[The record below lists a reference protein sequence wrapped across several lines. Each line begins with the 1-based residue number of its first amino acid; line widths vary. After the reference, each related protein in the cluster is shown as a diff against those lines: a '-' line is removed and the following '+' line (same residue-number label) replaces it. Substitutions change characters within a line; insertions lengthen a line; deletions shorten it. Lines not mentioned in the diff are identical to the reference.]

1 MNVEYMYAR
10 AMQVG
15 RSTHHHLHPFLL
27 MLRYLTAKQPST
39 ATSKLFKLLAQ
50 RTHHHQTDKNRK
62 IHTMHAAVVST
73 YGKPPAYTAIPD
85 LPAPTSSQ
93 LQLKVLATGLHNIV
107 RSRAS
112 GTHYSSPPLP
122 QIPGI
127 DGIGQSSDGARYY
140 FNAFRTGGTF
150 ASHINVERNGAIPVP
165 DKVDTVQAAALVNP
179 ATSSWMAMKARAIDL
194 PADFTVLILGA
205 TSASGRLAIPLARAN
220 GAALVIGAARNA
232 DTLSTLELDSSLIV
246 ADDASK
252 TDFSSLAGVE
262 IDLVLD
268 YINGPLPTAL
278 LSTHKQM
285 KPLQYV
291 HIGTLSGQDMALPG
305 AVLRSNNLTIRGSG
319 PGAWSLAEA
328 AKEMP
333 ALLEALGAVGEQKVR
348 VAKLEDVERQWDS
361 KVDGEGRVVFAP

>member
-1 MNVEYMYAR
+1 M
-10 AMQVG
+10 
-15 RSTHHHLHPFLL
+15 LHCT
-27 MLRYLTAKQPST
+27 RKIKPS
-39 ATSKLFKLLAQ
+39 AAASELSKLLTQ
-50 RTHHHQTDKNRK
+50 RTYHQQIDISHKMS
-62 IHTMHAAVVST
+62 TMHAAVVST

-112 GTHYSSPPLP
+112 GNHYSSPPLP

-127 DGIGQSSDGARYY
+127 DGIGATSDGTRYY
-140 FNAFRTGGTF
+140 FNAFRTGGSF
-150 ASHINVERNGAIPVP
+150 ASHINVERNGAIPLPV
-165 DKVDTVQAAALVNP
+165 DLDTVQTAALVNP
-179 ATSSWMAMKARAIDL
+179 ATSSWMAMKARTANL
-194 PADFTVLILGA
+194 PAEFTVLILGA

-220 GAALVIGAARNA
+220 GAAQVIGAARSEA
-232 DTLSTLELDSSLIV
+232 TLATLGLDSSLVV
-246 ADDASK
+246 ADDAGK

-262 IDLVLD
+262 IDLILD

-278 LSTHKQM
+278 LSTHKQK

-291 HIGTLSGQDMALPG
+291 HIGTLSGQEMALPG

-328 AKEMP
+328 AQEMP
-333 ALLEALGAVGEQKVR
+333 ALLEALSAVAEQKVR
-348 VAKLEDVERQWDS
+348 VAKLEDVESEWDK
-361 KVDGEGRVVFAP
+361 KVNGEGRVVFMP